1 MELVIIFST
10 ISAFFSHYLIE
21 RTVVAN
27 VVSAIVA
34 TLVMWLLVGTAASVA
49 EGVFVRDLSVTVL
62 LALFVSIIVGLIF
75 NVHRKCSK

>member
-10 ISAFFSHYLIE
+10 ITAFFSHYLIE

-34 TLVMWLLVGTAASVA
+34 MLAMWLLVGTAASIA
-49 EGVFVRDLSVTVL
+49 EGVFLRDLSITAVI
-62 LALFVSIIVGLIF
+62 ALVVSMIVGLVF
-75 NVHRKCSK
+75 NVHKKCSK